1 MRSPTVSVALIAE
14 VYDGRM
20 FLERAAFGG
29 LAAKPW
35 RVEAADNRMTS
46 DEVADGAL
54 AGAKTTEH
62 NAYKVP
68 LARRTL
74 AAALADAEARR

>member
-1 MRSPTVSVALIAE
+1 MSVALIAE

-35 RVEAADNRMTS
+35 RVEAVDNRMTS